1 MSISLAGLYILD
13 YSKEQFFVKTFNFS
27 FQRGRGFVEKKE
39 WCNMYLKMISL
50 KEVDGKPIKQQL
62 LEDYPTSKFNN
73 FKGQDYNRHKN
84 DKIILYS
91 DSY

>member
-1 MSISLAGLYILD
+1 
-13 YSKEQFFVKTFNFS
+13 
-27 FQRGRGFVEKKE
+27 
-39 WCNMYLKMISL
+39 MYLKMISL
-50 KEVDGKPIKQQL
+50 KGVDGKPIKQQL

-84 DKIILYS
+84 AKIILYS